1 VTQPP
6 ERPRGLLINTWIA
19 SELVGTL
26 LERNLAEDG
35 VHPGFY
41 GPLSVI
47 GVWGPLTPSQV
58 ADLTGT
64 PLTTVS
70 DRLRRMV
77 KDGDVER
84 VAHPGD
90 GRSHHVRLTKAGDAH
105 WRLGWPAL
113 RRTIAQVEANLAQ
126 PVDQVEIALE
136 DLIGALRKAAATE
149 PSPVS

>member
-1 VTQPP
+1 MTQPP

-19 SELVGTL
+19 SELVGAL

-35 VHPGFY
+35 VHTGFY
-41 GPLSVI
+41 GTLSVI
-47 GVWGPLTPSQV
+47 GVWGPLTPSEV
-58 ADLTGT
+58 ADLTGA

-113 RRTIAQVEANLAQ
+113 QATIKQISDNLDG
-126 PVDQVEIALE
+126 PVDVVHDAIESLIA
-136 DLIGALRKAAATE
+136 ALRKASQPLA
-149 PSPVS
+149 PIP

>member
-1 VTQPP
+1 MTQPP

-35 VHPGFY
+35 VRTGFY
-41 GPLSVI
+41 GTLSVI

-149 PSPVS
+149 PSPVP